1 MLNHVEVQGRLTA
14 DPELRSTNSG
24 KAVASFSIACERDYA
39 ADGKQRE
46 TDFLEIVAWGGTAQF
61 IARNFTKG
69 QMAIVTGR
77 LQVRA
82 WEDKNGQK
90 RRTTEIVADNV
101 YFCGKKEN
109 AAESQQLPYGQSAY
123 TPPEYKQSMQLPPQ
137 YSQPTVTPPTNFDII
152 DDDSKL
158 PF

>member
-1 MLNHVEVQGRLTA
+1 MLNHVEIQGRLTA
-14 DPELRSTNSG
+14 DPELRATNSG

-39 ADGKQRE
+39 PEGKNRE
-46 TDFLEIVAWGGTAQF
+46 TDFLEVVAWGGTAQF

-69 QMAIVTGR
+69 QMAIIAGR
-77 LQVRA
+77 LQVRS

-101 YFCGKKEN
+101 YFCGKKETP
-109 AAESQQLPYGQSAY
+109 AQSYQGPAGGYQIQPGQ
-123 TPPEYKQSMQLPPQ
+123 EY
-137 YSQPTVTPPTNFDII
+137 DIL
-152 DDDSKL
+152 DDSSPL

>member
-39 ADGKQRE
+39 TDGKQRE
-46 TDFLEIVAWGGTAQF
+46 TDFLEVVAWGGTAQF
-61 IARNFTKG
+61 ITRNFAKG

-101 YFCGKKEN
+101 YFCGRKET
-109 AAESQQLPYGQSAY
+109 PTQSY
-123 TPPEYKQSMQLPPQ
+123 DKPTVGCQMPEYDLL
-137 YSQPTVTPPTNFDII
+137 
-152 DDDSKL
+152 DDSAPL